1 MVDRIKEEKDENEL
15 VYAVV
20 EEDNP
25 KSRARFLHRNQLLL
39 YGQFLAFTERKS
51 YRKQKQ
57 QQQQQ
62 KQQKQRQHCNKET
75 VDIWDSRDDSDADL
89 SQLIPAIHTHRQ
101 KVSQGVIKKQKQQES
116 SLEQSL
122 LRSFLENR
130 KFQR

>member
-57 QQQQQ
+57 QQHNKNNKNNGNIAIR
-62 KQQKQRQHCNKET
+62 KQLTFGTAEMT
-75 VDIWDSRDDSDADL
+75 VMQIFRNSFQL
-89 SQLIPAIHTHRQ
+89 STPT
-101 KVSQGVIKKQKQQES
+101 VKK
-116 SLEQSL
+116 
-122 LRSFLENR
+122 
-130 KFQR
+130 